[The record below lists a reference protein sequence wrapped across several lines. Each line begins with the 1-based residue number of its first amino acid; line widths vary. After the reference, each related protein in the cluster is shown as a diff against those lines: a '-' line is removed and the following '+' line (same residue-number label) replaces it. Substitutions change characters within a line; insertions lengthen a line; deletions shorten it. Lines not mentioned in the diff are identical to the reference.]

1 MGRPRHP
8 GRDARHLRCRALDC
22 GRHDRY
28 GDDAAHREPAK
39 GRECHRGGRAMTFDP
54 GMPMVPEV
62 ALFVLAVLVLVV
74 GLIRQRDSGRV
85 IGWLTLIGLM
95 VTLGLTFK
103 VRQGQTLFC
112 GSFVNDSLAIFSK
125 KLFVSAAALSVL

>member
-1 MGRPRHP
+1 
-8 GRDARHLRCRALDC
+8 
-22 GRHDRY
+22 
-28 GDDAAHREPAK
+28 
-39 GRECHRGGRAMTFDP
+39 MTFDP

-74 GLIRQRDSGRV
+74 GLIRQRDSGQV

-95 VTLGLTFK
+95 VTLGLTFM
-103 VRQGQTLFC
+103 VREGQTLFG

-125 KLFVSAAALSVL
+125 KLFVSAAALSVLASLTLGQRRSSAAPRNITSS